1 MGNKGLGIT
10 TEKIVRP
17 LNVVLFVSR
26 KKDNKKI
33 KNFKERRMAFLT
45 HEPITGEELNI
56 QFDNFVSEG
65 LPGEIS
71 RMYYSVNSRNEQKVY
86 KELLHFLI
94 DNPTFNLCALGAKTA
109 GIAMRHSNAKTKRWL
124 FDFDINNQEQ
134 VKEFVEDIYS
144 CDASYQADYFKTPH
158 GFAVIVNHGFDT
170 RMLLKKWGED
180 VTLKRDDLLCADW
193 KINSTEANY
202 D

>member
-1 MGNKGLGIT
+1 MSNKGWGIT

-17 LNVVLFVSR
+17 LNVVLLVSR

-33 KNFKERRMAFLT
+33 EGFRERRMAFLT
-45 HEPITGEELNI
+45 HEPITSAKLNI

-65 LPGEIS
+65 LQGEMS

-94 DNPTFNLCALGAKTA
+94 DNPTFNLCTLGAKTA
-109 GIAMRHSNAKTKRWL
+109 GIAMRHSNAETKRWL
-124 FDFDINNQEQ
+124 FDFDINNEEQ
-134 VKEFVEDIYS
+134 LKEFVADIHNCDCS
-144 CDASYQADYFKTPH
+144 CVATTYATPH
-158 GFAVIVNHGFDT
+158 GFAVIVDHGFDT
-170 RMLLKKWGED
+170 RALLKKWGED
-180 VTLKRDDLLCADW
+180 VTPKRDDLLCCGW
-193 KINSTEANY
+193 KINSTEANH